1 MFTILD
7 AALPS
12 IFDIVGGLLP
22 YLLLGLL
29 ISAAVAGA
37 IVLIV
42 LFSKKRRK

>member
-1 MFTILD
+1 MLTLFD

-12 IFDIVGGLLP
+12 IFDIAGGLLP